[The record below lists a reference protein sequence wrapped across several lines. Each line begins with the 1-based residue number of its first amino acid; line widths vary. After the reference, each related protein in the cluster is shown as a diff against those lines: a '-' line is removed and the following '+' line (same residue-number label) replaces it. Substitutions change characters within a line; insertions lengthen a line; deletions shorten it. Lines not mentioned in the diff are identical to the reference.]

1 ALTETCAGE
10 WRSGSGGTG
19 VTGRA
24 KRPPGGDAGPGKP
37 GLRVVPCPDPRV
49 RPSAHPS
56 VSRVSG
62 ASFPPGPGVP
72 PGSHSMRYFDTVV
85 SRSGGEPRYIEVGYV
100 DDTQFVRFD
109 SDSASQREE
118 PRVPWMDKVDP
129 EYWDR
134 NTRRAKDNAQT
145 YRLSLQTL
153 LAYYNLSE
161 AGSHT
166 FQSMYGCE
174 VGSDGRLLR
183 GYRQYAFNG
192 RDYIA
197 LNEDLRSWTAADKV
211 AQLTQRKWEAA
222 GGAEL
227 RRAYLEEECVQWL
240 GIYLENGKE
249 TLQRADPPKAH
260 VTHHPTSHRE
270 PT

>member
-1 ALTETCAGE
+1 
-10 WRSGSGGTG
+10 
-19 VTGRA
+19 
-24 KRPPGGDAGPGKP
+24 
-37 GLRVVPCPDPRV
+37 
-49 RPSAHPS
+49 
-56 VSRVSG
+56 
-62 ASFPPGPGVP
+62 
-72 PGSHSMRYFDTVV
+72 MRYFDTVV

-249 TLQRADPPKAH
+249 TLQRAGTRGRGGSPAVLLGLLSHTEKKKVGFDVLGK
-260 VTHHPTSHRE
+260 VLTPTG
-270 PT
+270 